1 MKAIYH
7 IKACLMALAAM
18 VACTEMEIRD
28 ESQDTINNGLLQELS
43 ITGKDFIFDGD
54 TRSSVNIGESGA
66 SFTWDED
73 DVIGIFPDK
82 GDQVSFAMD
91 EGAGTQTATFSG
103 GGWALK
109 SSAKYAAYY
118 PHVYENR
125 DMTAIPV
132 SYIGQTQNGNANTDH
147 IGAYDF
153 MAAGVSTPE
162 NGAVAFDMQHLG
174 CLVQIKITVPEVG
187 TTLNYVT
194 LYTQYTASFTEDGH
208 IDLSQDS
215 PAITSYRTTSAFSL
229 KLKNITTSKESET
242 VIAYMMIAPTDLTES
257 EFSISINYDTPN
269 SSNKLYYCSMPSKNL
284 KAGKAYSFSIEMP
297 DPYYRTVI
305 MSEAGTLSSILLDDT
320 ETIHTLKISG
330 PINGDDIRLL
340 RNMAGVD
347 VLNQETEG
355 KLRILDL
362 SDAEIVEGGDY
373 YATSEKWAGS
383 EVGGDYYMYTERN
396 VFGPFMFSY
405 SKLSEIKLPTTITEI
420 GNLALFDCNSLT
432 KLTIP
437 ETVSAIRVAAFM
449 HCDNITD
456 IILPENLSVLAESV
470 FRACFSLKDIPS
482 WPSNITRIP
491 FATFA
496 ACSSFIEIVIP
507 DNITQIDGSAFWD
520 CTSMQR
526 IDIPASVT
534 RIDGYAF
541 QNCDSLKKL
550 ICYPTTPP
558 TLGAEIFYQV
568 ASVPE
573 LYTPYDSRDSYKYAN
588 GWYNYYK
595 NSAINAIE
603 WGI

>member
-1 MKAIYH
+1 
-7 IKACLMALAAM
+7 M
-18 VACTEMEIRD
+18 VACAELEIS
-28 ESQDTINNGLLQELS
+28 ENPQNSNNELLQELS
-43 ITGKDFIFDGD
+43 ITGKDFILDGE
-54 TRSSVNIGESGA
+54 TRSSVTIGESGA

-82 GDQVSFAMD
+82 GDQVSFAMV

-125 DMTAIPV
+125 DMTKIPV
-132 SYIGQTQNGNANTDH
+132 SYVGQAQNGNANTDH

-174 CLVQIKITVPEVG
+174 CLVQIKIIVPEAG

-194 LYTQYTASFTEDGH
+194 LYTEYTASFMEDGY

-215 PAITSYRTTSAFSL
+215 PAITPERLTSAFSL
-229 KLKNITTSKESET
+229 KLDNITTSKDSEV
-242 VIAYMMIAPTDLTES
+242 VIAYMMIAPTDLTKS
-257 EFSISINYDTPN
+257 EFTISINYDTQN
-269 SSNKLYYCSMPSKNL
+269 SSNKLYACSVPSKNL

-297 DPYYRTVI
+297 DPYYRTVT
-305 MSEAGTLSSILLDDT
+305 MTNAGILSSILLDDV
-320 ETIHTLKISG
+320 ETINTLKISG

-347 VLNQETEG
+347 VLNEETEG
-355 KLRILDL
+355 QLRVLDL
-362 SDAEIVEGGDY
+362 SDAKIVEGGDY
-373 YATSEKWAGS
+373 YATREKWTSTG
-383 EVGGDYYMYTERN
+383 EDYYLYTKN
-396 VFGPFMFSY
+396 DIFGPFMFSY
-405 SKLSEIKLPTTITEI
+405 SKLTEIKLPTTITEI
-420 GNLALFDCNSLT
+420 GDLALFDCNSLT

-437 ETVSAIRVAAFM
+437 EMVSAIRVAAFM

-456 IILPENLSVLAESV
+456 VILPENLSVLAESV
-470 FRACFSLKDIPS
+470 FRACISLKDIPS

-491 FATFA
+491 YATFA
-496 ACSSFIEIVIP
+496 ACSSFIEIAIP
-507 DNITQIDGSAFWD
+507 DNITQIDGRAFWD

-526 IDIPASVT
+526 IDIPAGVT

-541 QNCDSLKKL
+541 QNCSSLKKL

-558 TLGAEIFYQV
+558 TLGTEIFYQV
-568 ASVPE
+568 ARVPD

>member
-1 MKAIYH
+1 MKTIYH
-7 IKACLMALAAM
+7 FIAPLLALITM
-18 VACTEMEIRD
+18 VACAELEIS
-28 ESQDTINNGLLQELS
+28 ENPQNSNNELLQELS
-43 ITGKDFIFDGD
+43 ITGKDFILDGE
-54 TRSSVNIGESGA
+54 TRSSVTIGESGA

-125 DMTAIPV
+125 DMTKIPV
-132 SYIGQTQNGNANTDH
+132 SYVGQAQNGNANTDH

-174 CLVQIKITVPEVG
+174 CLVQIKIIVPEAG

-194 LYTQYTASFTEDGH
+194 LYTEYTASFMEDGY

-215 PAITSYRTTSAFSL
+215 PAITPERLTSAFSL
-229 KLKNITTSKESET
+229 KLDNITTSKDSEV
-242 VIAYMMIAPTDLTES
+242 VIAYMMIAPTDLTKS
-257 EFSISINYDTPN
+257 EFTISINYDTQN
-269 SSNKLYYCSMPSKNL
+269 SSNKLYACSVPSKNL

-297 DPYYRTVI
+297 DPYYRTVT
-305 MSEAGTLSSILLDDT
+305 MTNAGILSSILLDDV
-320 ETIHTLKISG
+320 ETINTLKISG

-347 VLNQETEG
+347 VLNEETEG
-355 KLRILDL
+355 QLRVLDL
-362 SDAEIVEGGDY
+362 SDAKIVEGGDY
-373 YATSEKWAGS
+373 YATREKWTSTG
-383 EVGGDYYMYTERN
+383 EDYYLYTKN
-396 VFGPFMFSY
+396 DIFGPFMFSY
-405 SKLSEIKLPTTITEI
+405 SKLTEIKLPTTITEI
-420 GNLALFDCNSLT
+420 GDLALFDCNSLT

-437 ETVSAIRVAAFM
+437 EMVSAIRVAAFM

-456 IILPENLSVLAESV
+456 VILPENLSVLAESV
-470 FRACFSLKDIPS
+470 FRACISLKDIPS

-491 FATFA
+491 YATFA
-496 ACSSFIEIVIP
+496 ACSSFIEIAIP

-526 IDIPASVT
+526 IDIPAGVT

-541 QNCDSLKKL
+541 QNCSSLKKL

-558 TLGAEIFYQV
+558 TLGTEIFYQV
-568 ASVPE
+568 ARVPD

>member
-1 MKAIYH
+1 MKNNI
-7 IKACLMALAAM
+7 IKVAAVLSMLAMPAC
-18 VACTEMEIRD
+18 VGYEFV
-28 ESQDTINNGLLQELS
+28 QDAPVQDYDGMLKKVQ
-43 ITGKDFIFDGD
+43 ITGKDFQFEGE
-54 TRSSVNIGESGA
+54 TRSSVTITEKGA
-66 SFTWDED
+66 SFQWDDD
-73 DVIGIFPDK
+73 DVIGIFPDQ
-82 GDQVSFAMD
+82 GDQVSFAM
-91 EGAGTQTATFSG
+91 EAGAGTQTATFSG

-125 DMTAIPV
+125 DMTKIPV
-132 SYIGQTQNGNANTDH
+132 SYVGQTQNGHANTDH

-174 CLVQIKITVPEVG
+174 CLVQIKIIVPEAG

-194 LYTQYTASFTEDGH
+194 LYTEYTASFMEDGY

-215 PAITSYRTTSAFSL
+215 PAITPERLTSAFSL
-229 KLKNITTSKESET
+229 KLDNITTSKDSEV
-242 VIAYMMIAPTDLTES
+242 VIAYMMIAPTDLTKS
-257 EFSISINYDTPN
+257 EFTISINYDTQN
-269 SSNKLYYCSMPSKNL
+269 SSNKLYVCSVPSKNL

-297 DPYYRTVI
+297 DPYYRTVT
-305 MSEAGTLSSILLDDT
+305 MTKAGILSSILLDDV
-320 ETIHTLKISG
+320 ETINTLKISG

-347 VLNQETEG
+347 VLNEETEG
-355 KLRILDL
+355 QLRVLDL
-362 SDAEIVEGGDY
+362 SDAKIVEGGDY
-373 YATSEKWAGS
+373 YATREKWTSTG
-383 EVGGDYYMYTERN
+383 EDYYLYTKN
-396 VFGPFMFSY
+396 DIFGPFMFSY
-405 SKLSEIKLPTTITEI
+405 SKLTEIKLPTTITEI
-420 GNLALFDCNSLT
+420 GDLALFDCNSLT

-437 ETVSAIRVAAFM
+437 EMVSAIRVAAFM

-456 IILPENLSVLAESV
+456 VILPENLSVLAESV
-470 FRACFSLKDIPS
+470 FRACISLKDIPY

-491 FATFA
+491 YATFA
-496 ACSSFIEIVIP
+496 VCSSFIEIAIP

-526 IDIPASVT
+526 IDIPAGVT

-541 QNCDSLKKL
+541 QNCSSLKKL

-558 TLGAEIFYQV
+558 TLGTEIFYQV
-568 ASVPE
+568 ARVPD

>member
-1 MKAIYH
+1 MKTIYH
-7 IKACLMALAAM
+7 FIAPLLALITM
-18 VACTEMEIRD
+18 VACAELEIS
-28 ESQDTINNGLLQELS
+28 ENPQNSNNELLQELR
-43 ITGKDFIFDGD
+43 ITGKDFILDGE
-54 TRSSVNIGESGA
+54 TRSSVTIGESGA

-125 DMTAIPV
+125 DMTKIPV
-132 SYIGQTQNGNANTDH
+132 SYVGQAQNGNANTDH

-174 CLVQIKITVPEVG
+174 CLVQIKIIVPEAG

-194 LYTQYTASFTEDGH
+194 LYTEYTASFMEDGY

-215 PAITSYRTTSAFSL
+215 PAITPERLTSAFSL
-229 KLKNITTSKESET
+229 KLDNITTSKDSEV
-242 VIAYMMIAPTDLTES
+242 VIAYMMIAPTDLTKS
-257 EFSISINYDTPN
+257 EFTISINYDTQN
-269 SSNKLYYCSMPSKNL
+269 SSNKLYACSVPSKNL

-297 DPYYRTVI
+297 DPYYRTVT
-305 MSEAGTLSSILLDDT
+305 MTNAGILSSILLDDV
-320 ETIHTLKISG
+320 ETINTLKISG

-347 VLNQETEG
+347 VLNEETEG
-355 KLRILDL
+355 QLRVLDL
-362 SDAEIVEGGDY
+362 SDAKIVEGGDY
-373 YATSEKWAGS
+373 YATREKWTSTG
-383 EVGGDYYMYTERN
+383 EDYYLYTKN
-396 VFGPFMFSY
+396 DIFGPFMFSY
-405 SKLSEIKLPTTITEI
+405 SKLTEIKLPTTITEI
-420 GNLALFDCNSLT
+420 GDLALFDCNSLT

-437 ETVSAIRVAAFM
+437 EMVSAIRVAAFM

-456 IILPENLSVLAESV
+456 VILPENLSVLAESV
-470 FRACFSLKDIPS
+470 FRACISLKDIPS

-491 FATFA
+491 YATFA
-496 ACSSFIEIVIP
+496 ACSSFIEIAIP
-507 DNITQIDGSAFWD
+507 DNITQIDGRAFWD

-526 IDIPASVT
+526 IDIPAGVT

-541 QNCDSLKKL
+541 QNCSSLKKL

-558 TLGAEIFYQV
+558 TLGTEIFYQV
-568 ASVPE
+568 ARVPD

>member
-1 MKAIYH
+1 MKTIYH
-7 IKACLMALAAM
+7 FIAPLLALITM
-18 VACTEMEIRD
+18 VACAELEIS
-28 ESQDTINNGLLQELS
+28 ENPQNSNNELLQELS
-43 ITGKDFIFDGD
+43 ITGKDFILDGE
-54 TRSSVNIGESGA
+54 TRSSVTIGESGA

-125 DMTAIPV
+125 DMTKIPV
-132 SYIGQTQNGNANTDH
+132 SYVGQAQNGNANTDH

-174 CLVQIKITVPEVG
+174 CLVQIKIIVPEAG

-194 LYTQYTASFTEDGH
+194 LYTEYTASFMEDGY

-215 PAITSYRTTSAFSL
+215 PAITPERLTSAFSL
-229 KLKNITTSKESET
+229 KLDNITTSKDSEV
-242 VIAYMMIAPTDLTES
+242 VIAYMMIAPTDLTKS
-257 EFSISINYDTPN
+257 EFTISINYDTQN
-269 SSNKLYYCSMPSKNL
+269 SSNKLYACSVPSKNL

-297 DPYYRTVI
+297 DPYYRTVT
-305 MSEAGTLSSILLDDT
+305 MTNAGILSSILLDDV
-320 ETIHTLKISG
+320 ETINTLKISG

-347 VLNQETEG
+347 VLNEETEG
-355 KLRILDL
+355 QLRVLDL
-362 SDAEIVEGGDY
+362 SDAKIVEGGDY
-373 YATSEKWAGS
+373 YATREKWTSTG
-383 EVGGDYYMYTERN
+383 EDYYLYTKN
-396 VFGPFMFSY
+396 DIFGPFMFSY
-405 SKLSEIKLPTTITEI
+405 SKLTEIKLPTTITEI
-420 GNLALFDCNSLT
+420 GDLALFDCNSLT

-437 ETVSAIRVAAFM
+437 EMVSAIRVAAFM

-456 IILPENLSVLAESV
+456 VILPENLSVLAESV
-470 FRACFSLKDIPS
+470 FRACISLKDIPS

-491 FATFA
+491 YATFA
-496 ACSSFIEIVIP
+496 ACSSFIEIAIP

-526 IDIPASVT
+526 IDIPAGVT

-541 QNCDSLKKL
+541 QNCSSLKKL

-558 TLGAEIFYQV
+558 TLGTEIFHQV
-568 ASVPE
+568 ARVPD